1 MTSEPSTDGQLC
13 RYYRDTFP
21 TPTDVMMP
29 ITYLGLDF
37 STQQLKGVIVDDDL
51 HKIFEAT
58 VHFDTELQEFRTH
71 GGVIKGK
78 DRQHREVTAPT
89 VMWVKALDVLLDRL
103 QVCGADLSTVAAVS
117 GSGQVKVFL
126 FSLNV

>member
-1 MTSEPSTDGQLC
+1 M
-13 RYYRDTFP
+13 
-21 TPTDVMMP
+21 
-29 ITYLGLDF
+29 
-37 STQQLKGVIVDDDL
+37 DDSL

-78 DRQHREVTAPT
+78 DKQHREVTAPT

-103 QVCGADLSTVAAVS
+103 QLCGADLSTVAAVS
-117 GSGQVKVFL
+117 GSGQVNII
-126 FSLNV
+126 FSFHRITRVIYKKPMSKN

>member
-1 MTSEPSTDGQLC
+1 MFVRL
-13 RYYRDTFP
+13 
-21 TPTDVMMP
+21 
-29 ITYLGLDF
+29 
-37 STQQLKGVIVDDDL
+37 QLKGVIVDDSL
-51 HKIFEAT
+51 YQLFEAT

-78 DRQHREVTAPT
+78 DKQHREVTVPT

-117 GSGQVKVFL
+117 GSGQVNNVFCYL
-126 FSLNV
+126 FIFIFSRGRRVYHLLQTVFKTNNKQRNFAWKKKTD

>member
-1 MTSEPSTDGQLC
+1 M
-13 RYYRDTFP
+13 
-21 TPTDVMMP
+21 
-29 ITYLGLDF
+29 
-37 STQQLKGVIVDDDL
+37 KGVIVDDDL

-103 QVCGADLSTVAAVS
+103 QVCGADLSTVSAVS
-117 GSGQVKVFL
+117 GSGQVKVF
-126 FSLNV
+126 FSSPRMLKAYWYIAYRYDDNPAN

>member
-1 MTSEPSTDGQLC
+1 M
-13 RYYRDTFP
+13 
-21 TPTDVMMP
+21 
-29 ITYLGLDF
+29 
-37 STQQLKGVIVDDDL
+37 DDSL

-78 DRQHREVTAPT
+78 DKQHREVTAPT
-89 VMWVKALDVLLDRL
+89 VMWVKALDILLDRL

-117 GSGQVKVFL
+117 GSGQVNII
-126 FSLNV
+126 FSFRRNTKQPMFKKPL